1 MFFTPA
7 SAGGTGLAGNP
18 PLAGADSGSNGRDD
32 NSGYYARW
40 TVFLSGKDVVNGER
54 QASVVLNCKYV
65 SANAAGTLEV
75 AAPAGGDDDGDC
87 LQDSSNAEPGR
98 SGFLDTNDANADQ
111 DAARQQQQAESVLT
125 QGANVLVLDAVD
137 AAAAASIVAAANER
151 GVKVIAYDRFIADAP
166 VDYYVSFD
174 NELVGRLQGEAL
186 VTALDATKPAGGA
199 RRGVLVVGGAATDP
213 NSAQYRTGVLAAF
226 EGHDIDVLASYDTPD
241 WSPDKAQEWVAGQLT
256 QYDGRVDA
264 IAAANDG
271 TAGGAISA
279 MKAAGLD
286 PVPPVTGQ
294 DAELAA
300 VQRIISGDQ
309 YMTVYKA
316 IRQQAGIAAE
326 LAVQVTRGEQPST
339 SVSVSGV
346 PALLLAPVAV
356 TKADVGRILVGGGVF
371 TTEEICVQP
380 YRQACLDA
388 GLITGGGS

>member
-1 MFFTPA
+1 MSPRRRVRALSFAAAALVVLAGCATPA
-7 SAGGTGLAGNP
+7 VQSRSADTIALLLP
-18 PLAGADSGSNGRDD
+18 ESKT
-32 NSGYYARW
+32 ARYES
-40 TVFLSGKDVVNGER
+40 VDRPAFEAVVATRCPECR
-54 QASVVLNCKYV
+54 VLY
-65 SANAAGTLEV
+65 
-75 AAPAGGDDDGDC
+75 
-87 LQDSSNAEPGR
+87 
-98 SGFLDTNDANADQ
+98 ANADQ

-137 AAAAASIVAAANER
+137 AAAAASIVAAAHDR

-186 VTALDATKPAGGA
+186 VRALEARPPAGDG

-213 NSAQYRTGVLAAF
+213 NSAQYRAGELAAF

-256 QYDGRVDA
+256 QYAGRVDA

-300 VQRIISGDQ
+300 VQRIVSGDQ

-326 LAVQVTRGEQPST
+326 LAVRVTRGEQPGT
-339 SVSVSGV
+339 AVRVAGV
-346 PALLLAPVAV
+346 PALLLTPVAV

-380 YRQACLDA
+380 YRQACIDA
-388 GLITGGGS
+388 GLMAGGGS

>member
-1 MFFTPA
+1 MNGRRVLRGVGLLVAGVAVLAGCATPA
-7 SAGGTGLAGNP
+7 VQSRSADTIALLLP
-18 PLAGADSGSNGRDD
+18 ESKT
-32 NSGYYARW
+32 ARYESSDRPA
-40 TVFLSGKDVVNGER
+40 FEAVV
-54 QASVVLNCKYV
+54 ASQCPECRVLY
-65 SANAAGTLEV
+65 
-75 AAPAGGDDDGDC
+75 
-87 LQDSSNAEPGR
+87 
-98 SGFLDTNDANADQ
+98 ANADQ

-137 AAAAASIVAAANER
+137 AAAAASIVAAAKER

-174 NELVGRLQGEAL
+174 NQLVGRLQGEA
-186 VTALDATKPAGGA
+186 VVRALDTMPSADRSGGA
-199 RRGVLVVGGAATDP
+199 SRRGVLVVGGAATDP
-213 NSAQYRTGVLAAF
+213 NSAQYRAGVLAAF

-256 QYDGRVDA
+256 QFAGRVDA

-300 VQRIISGDQ
+300 IQRIISGDQ

-316 IRQQAGIAAE
+316 IRQQAGLAAE

-356 TKADVGRILVGGGVF
+356 TKADVGRILVAGGVF

-380 YRQACLDA
+380 YRQACIEA
-388 GLITGGGS
+388 GLVAGGGS